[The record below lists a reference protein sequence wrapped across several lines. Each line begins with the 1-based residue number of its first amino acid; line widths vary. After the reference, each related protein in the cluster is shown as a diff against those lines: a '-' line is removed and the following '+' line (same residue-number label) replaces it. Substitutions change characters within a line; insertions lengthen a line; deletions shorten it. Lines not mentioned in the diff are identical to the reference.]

1 MLLAQLM
8 RTRVHRPASSASEP
22 PARVQRPQHEHR
34 LEEQPHQPLGVG
46 VEVEGVGA
54 LDVLG
59 DVAGEDDDE
68 EDGEQG
74 TEQPPVPR
82 QARERGAEHDLHHP
96 GHHDDEVGVHG
107 EPLRYLRL
115 ELLPPARQMGDPRPD
130 HGQSEG
136 DPGSGGQRRHAGES
150 RWAPWASPADIPGRG
165 RRPHPLIGDL
175 WVTYCRGVDDDLVF
189 KALADPTRR
198 LLMDALHERDGRTL
212 GELEDVV
219 AARVE
224 MTRFGVSKHL
234 RLLEAAGLV
243 TTRRVGRVKE
253 HYLNPVPIQQIHRR
267 WIGKYTDRART
278 ADALL
283 DLKER
288 LEDTTEKGST

>member
-1 MLLAQLM
+1 M
-8 RTRVHRPASSASEP
+8 
-22 PARVQRPQHEHR
+22 
-34 LEEQPHQPLGVG
+34 
-46 VEVEGVGA
+46 
-54 LDVLG
+54 
-59 DVAGEDDDE
+59 
-68 EDGEQG
+68 
-74 TEQPPVPR
+74 
-82 QARERGAEHDLHHP
+82 
-96 GHHDDEVGVHG
+96 
-107 EPLRYLRL
+107 
-115 ELLPPARQMGDPRPD
+115 
-130 HGQSEG
+130 
-136 DPGSGGQRRHAGES
+136 
-150 RWAPWASPADIPGRG
+150 
-165 RRPHPLIGDL
+165 
-175 WVTYCRGVDDDLVF
+175 F

-234 RLLEAAGLV
+234 RLVEAAGLV

>member
-1 MLLAQLM
+1 
-8 RTRVHRPASSASEP
+8 
-22 PARVQRPQHEHR
+22 
-34 LEEQPHQPLGVG
+34 
-46 VEVEGVGA
+46 
-54 LDVLG
+54 
-59 DVAGEDDDE
+59 
-68 EDGEQG
+68 
-74 TEQPPVPR
+74 
-82 QARERGAEHDLHHP
+82 
-96 GHHDDEVGVHG
+96 
-107 EPLRYLRL
+107 
-115 ELLPPARQMGDPRPD
+115 
-130 HGQSEG
+130 
-136 DPGSGGQRRHAGES
+136 
-150 RWAPWASPADIPGRG
+150 
-165 RRPHPLIGDL
+165 
-175 WVTYCRGVDDDLVF
+175 VDDDLVF